1 MRLLEFVE
9 KYNNMANN
17 TLKEQLL
24 SKIKITPYVSI
35 IKKDAYAQLIVDKTT
50 FEQEA
55 YDDNGV
61 TKYRKTDKIRV
72 NSVAQY
78 VQFCRAVIE
87 LYTDLEIDED
97 DKGFIKGYDA
107 LKSSGLLDIL
117 MVGSDKADPLIP
129 MSELSEFKTILT
141 MKQSDIQFNETTTQ
155 AFISKQIGR
164 ISDLA
169 NATLTPFMDV
179 VSKKLDEIPK
189 EDLDKVVEFA
199 KNGGFKEVQDM
210 EIINLPRGCGK
221 TTNIIIEAVKTGYP
235 IITLRNTMKRDIER
249 RAEKIT
255 NKKITVY
262 TVAEF
267 LNDNFWCDKI
277 DKKPE
282 HILIDELP
290 YILEELLGSKCETAT
305 MTSKSLEEYYGHRDL
320 DRQEIQILCYKIE
333 KAVTGCHGLFH
344 FPFNPA
350 LLLFLIEETF
360 KLDAVMDVNLEI
372 KLLNVVALG
381 KYDQ

>member
-1 MRLLEFVE
+1 MKLLEFVE
-9 KYNNMANN
+9 KYNDMANN

-35 IKKDAYAQLIVDKTT
+35 IKKGAYAQLIVDKTT

-97 DKGFIKGYDA
+97 DKGFIKGYDS

-117 MVGSDKADPLIP
+117 MVGSDKTDPLIP

-141 MKQSDIQFNETTTQ
+141 MKQSDTQFNETTTQ

-169 NATLTPFMDV
+169 NTTLTPLMDV

-189 EDLDKVVEFA
+189 EDLDKVIEFA
-199 KNGGFKEVQDM
+199 KNGGFKEV
-210 EIINLPRGCGK
+210 
-221 TTNIIIEAVKTGYP
+221 
-235 IITLRNTMKRDIER
+235 
-249 RAEKIT
+249 
-255 NKKITVY
+255 
-262 TVAEF
+262 
-267 LNDNFWCDKI
+267 
-277 DKKPE
+277 
-282 HILIDELP
+282 
-290 YILEELLGSKCETAT
+290 
-305 MTSKSLEEYYGHRDL
+305 
-320 DRQEIQILCYKIE
+320 
-333 KAVTGCHGLFH
+333 
-344 FPFNPA
+344 
-350 LLLFLIEETF
+350 
-360 KLDAVMDVNLEI
+360 
-372 KLLNVVALG
+372 
-381 KYDQ
+381 

>member
-1 MRLLEFVE
+1 MKILEFVE
-9 KYNNMANN
+9 RYNNTANN

-35 IKKDAYAQLIVDKTT
+35 IKKEVYSQLIVDKTT

-61 TKYRKTDKIRV
+61 TKYRKTDKIKV

-78 VQFCRAVIE
+78 VQFCSAVIE

-141 MKQSDIQFNETTTQ
+141 MKQSDTQFNETTTQ

-169 NATLTPFMDV
+169 NATLTPLVDV
-179 VSKKLDEIPK
+179 ASKKLDEIPK
-189 EDLDKVVEFA
+189 EKLEGKILEFA
-199 KNGGFKEVQDM
+199 KKGGFKEV
-210 EIINLPRGCGK
+210 
-221 TTNIIIEAVKTGYP
+221 
-235 IITLRNTMKRDIER
+235 
-249 RAEKIT
+249 
-255 NKKITVY
+255 
-262 TVAEF
+262 
-267 LNDNFWCDKI
+267 
-277 DKKPE
+277 
-282 HILIDELP
+282 
-290 YILEELLGSKCETAT
+290 
-305 MTSKSLEEYYGHRDL
+305 
-320 DRQEIQILCYKIE
+320 
-333 KAVTGCHGLFH
+333 
-344 FPFNPA
+344 
-350 LLLFLIEETF
+350 
-360 KLDAVMDVNLEI
+360 
-372 KLLNVVALG
+372 
-381 KYDQ
+381 

>member
-24 SKIKITPYVSI
+24 SKIKITPYISI

-50 FEQEA
+50 FEQES

-61 TKYRKTDKIRV
+61 TKYRKADKIRV

-129 MSELSEFKTILT
+129 ISELREFKTILT
-141 MKQSDIQFNETTTQ
+141 MKQSDTQFNETTTQ

-169 NATLTPFMDV
+169 NATLTPLVEV
-179 VSKKLDEIPK
+179 VSKKLDEIPN
-189 EDLDKVVEFA
+189 EDLEDKILKFA
-199 KNGGFKEVQDM
+199 KKGNFKEV
-210 EIINLPRGCGK
+210 
-221 TTNIIIEAVKTGYP
+221 
-235 IITLRNTMKRDIER
+235 
-249 RAEKIT
+249 
-255 NKKITVY
+255 
-262 TVAEF
+262 
-267 LNDNFWCDKI
+267 
-277 DKKPE
+277 
-282 HILIDELP
+282 
-290 YILEELLGSKCETAT
+290 
-305 MTSKSLEEYYGHRDL
+305 
-320 DRQEIQILCYKIE
+320 
-333 KAVTGCHGLFH
+333 
-344 FPFNPA
+344 
-350 LLLFLIEETF
+350 
-360 KLDAVMDVNLEI
+360 
-372 KLLNVVALG
+372 
-381 KYDQ
+381 

>member
-1 MRLLEFVE
+1 MIKGEKRNMKLLEFVE
-9 KYNNMANN
+9 KYNNTANN

-50 FEQEA
+50 FEQES

-117 MVGSDKADPLIP
+117 MVGSDKAEPLIP
-129 MSELSEFKTILT
+129 ISELSEFKTILT
-141 MKQSDIQFNETTTQ
+141 MKQSDTQFNETTIQ

-169 NATLTPFMDV
+169 NVTLTPLMNV
-179 VSKKLDEIPK
+179 VSRKHDEIPK
-189 EDLDKVVEFA
+189 EDLDKVVEFS
-199 KNGGFKEVQDM
+199 KNGGFKEV
-210 EIINLPRGCGK
+210 
-221 TTNIIIEAVKTGYP
+221 
-235 IITLRNTMKRDIER
+235 
-249 RAEKIT
+249 
-255 NKKITVY
+255 
-262 TVAEF
+262 
-267 LNDNFWCDKI
+267 
-277 DKKPE
+277 
-282 HILIDELP
+282 
-290 YILEELLGSKCETAT
+290 
-305 MTSKSLEEYYGHRDL
+305 
-320 DRQEIQILCYKIE
+320 
-333 KAVTGCHGLFH
+333 
-344 FPFNPA
+344 
-350 LLLFLIEETF
+350 
-360 KLDAVMDVNLEI
+360 
-372 KLLNVVALG
+372 
-381 KYDQ
+381 

>member
-1 MRLLEFVE
+1 MKILEFVE
-9 KYNNMANN
+9 KYNHTANSS
-17 TLKEQLL
+17 LKEQML

-141 MKQSDIQFNETTTQ
+141 MKQSDTQFNETTAQ
-155 AFISKQIGR
+155 AFISKQIGK

-169 NATLTPFMDV
+169 NATLTPLMDV
-179 VSKKLDEIPK
+179 VSKKLEEIPK
-189 EDLDKVVEFA
+189 EDLDKVIEFA
-199 KNGGFKEVQDM
+199 KNGGFKEV
-210 EIINLPRGCGK
+210 
-221 TTNIIIEAVKTGYP
+221 
-235 IITLRNTMKRDIER
+235 
-249 RAEKIT
+249 
-255 NKKITVY
+255 
-262 TVAEF
+262 
-267 LNDNFWCDKI
+267 
-277 DKKPE
+277 
-282 HILIDELP
+282 
-290 YILEELLGSKCETAT
+290 
-305 MTSKSLEEYYGHRDL
+305 
-320 DRQEIQILCYKIE
+320 
-333 KAVTGCHGLFH
+333 
-344 FPFNPA
+344 
-350 LLLFLIEETF
+350 
-360 KLDAVMDVNLEI
+360 
-372 KLLNVVALG
+372 
-381 KYDQ
+381 

>member
-9 KYNNMANN
+9 RYNNMANQQ
-17 TLKEQLL
+17 LKDKFIKE
-24 SKIKITPYVSI
+24 KVKITPYVSI

-55 YDDNGV
+55 YDDNGT

-87 LYTDLEIDED
+87 LYTDLEIDKD
-97 DKGFIKGYDA
+97 DKGFIKEYDA

-141 MKQSDIQFNETTTQ
+141 MKQSDTQFNETTTQ
-155 AFISKQIGR
+155 AFISKQIER

-189 EDLDKVVEFA
+189 EELDKIVEFA
-199 KNGGFKEVQDM
+199 KNDGFKEV
-210 EIINLPRGCGK
+210 
-221 TTNIIIEAVKTGYP
+221 
-235 IITLRNTMKRDIER
+235 
-249 RAEKIT
+249 
-255 NKKITVY
+255 
-262 TVAEF
+262 
-267 LNDNFWCDKI
+267 
-277 DKKPE
+277 
-282 HILIDELP
+282 
-290 YILEELLGSKCETAT
+290 
-305 MTSKSLEEYYGHRDL
+305 
-320 DRQEIQILCYKIE
+320 
-333 KAVTGCHGLFH
+333 
-344 FPFNPA
+344 
-350 LLLFLIEETF
+350 
-360 KLDAVMDVNLEI
+360 
-372 KLLNVVALG
+372 
-381 KYDQ
+381 

>member
-1 MRLLEFVE
+1 MKLLEFVE

-55 YDDNGV
+55 YNDNGV

-141 MKQSDIQFNETTTQ
+141 MKQSDTQFNETTTQ

-169 NATLTPFMDV
+169 NATLTPLVEV
-179 VSKKLDEIPK
+179 VSKKLDEIPN
-189 EDLDKVVEFA
+189 EDLEDKILKFA
-199 KNGGFKEVQDM
+199 KKGNFKEV
-210 EIINLPRGCGK
+210 
-221 TTNIIIEAVKTGYP
+221 
-235 IITLRNTMKRDIER
+235 
-249 RAEKIT
+249 
-255 NKKITVY
+255 
-262 TVAEF
+262 
-267 LNDNFWCDKI
+267 
-277 DKKPE
+277 
-282 HILIDELP
+282 
-290 YILEELLGSKCETAT
+290 
-305 MTSKSLEEYYGHRDL
+305 
-320 DRQEIQILCYKIE
+320 
-333 KAVTGCHGLFH
+333 
-344 FPFNPA
+344 
-350 LLLFLIEETF
+350 
-360 KLDAVMDVNLEI
+360 
-372 KLLNVVALG
+372 
-381 KYDQ
+381 

>member
-1 MRLLEFVE
+1 MKLLEFVE

-17 TLKEQLL
+17 TLKVQLL

-55 YDDNGV
+55 YDDNGE

-141 MKQSDIQFNETTTQ
+141 MKQSDTQFNETTAQ
-155 AFISKQIGR
+155 AFINKQIGR

-169 NATLTPFMDV
+169 NATLTPLVEV
-179 VSKKLDEIPK
+179 VSKKLDEIPN
-189 EDLDKVVEFA
+189 EDLEDKILKFA
-199 KNGGFKEVQDM
+199 NKGNFKEV
-210 EIINLPRGCGK
+210 
-221 TTNIIIEAVKTGYP
+221 
-235 IITLRNTMKRDIER
+235 
-249 RAEKIT
+249 
-255 NKKITVY
+255 
-262 TVAEF
+262 
-267 LNDNFWCDKI
+267 
-277 DKKPE
+277 
-282 HILIDELP
+282 
-290 YILEELLGSKCETAT
+290 
-305 MTSKSLEEYYGHRDL
+305 
-320 DRQEIQILCYKIE
+320 
-333 KAVTGCHGLFH
+333 
-344 FPFNPA
+344 
-350 LLLFLIEETF
+350 
-360 KLDAVMDVNLEI
+360 
-372 KLLNVVALG
+372 
-381 KYDQ
+381 

>member
-1 MRLLEFVE
+1 MKIKEFVE
-9 KYNNMANN
+9 KYNSLSNKQ
-17 TLKEQLL
+17 LKENFITQQV
-24 SKIKITPYVSI
+24 KITPYVSI

-61 TKYRKTDKIRV
+61 TKYRKTDKIRI

-141 MKQSDIQFNETTTQ
+141 MKQSDTQFNETTTQ

-169 NATLTPFMDV
+169 NATLTPLVDV
-179 VSKKLDEIPK
+179 VSKKLDKIPK

-199 KNGGFKEVQDM
+199 KNGGFKEV
-210 EIINLPRGCGK
+210 
-221 TTNIIIEAVKTGYP
+221 
-235 IITLRNTMKRDIER
+235 
-249 RAEKIT
+249 
-255 NKKITVY
+255 
-262 TVAEF
+262 
-267 LNDNFWCDKI
+267 
-277 DKKPE
+277 
-282 HILIDELP
+282 
-290 YILEELLGSKCETAT
+290 
-305 MTSKSLEEYYGHRDL
+305 
-320 DRQEIQILCYKIE
+320 
-333 KAVTGCHGLFH
+333 
-344 FPFNPA
+344 
-350 LLLFLIEETF
+350 
-360 KLDAVMDVNLEI
+360 
-372 KLLNVVALG
+372 
-381 KYDQ
+381 

>member
-1 MRLLEFVE
+1 MKLLEFVE

-24 SKIKITPYVSI
+24 SKIKITPYISI

-55 YDDNGV
+55 YDDNGK

-78 VQFCRAVIE
+78 MQFCRAVIE

-141 MKQSDIQFNETTTQ
+141 MKQSDTQFNETTAQ

-169 NATLTPFMDV
+169 NATLTPLVDV
-179 VSKKLDEIPK
+179 VNKKIDEIPK

-199 KNGGFKEVQDM
+199 KNGDLKRFK
-210 EIINLPRGCGK
+210 
-221 TTNIIIEAVKTGYP
+221 
-235 IITLRNTMKRDIER
+235 
-249 RAEKIT
+249 
-255 NKKITVY
+255 
-262 TVAEF
+262 
-267 LNDNFWCDKI
+267 
-277 DKKPE
+277 
-282 HILIDELP
+282 
-290 YILEELLGSKCETAT
+290 
-305 MTSKSLEEYYGHRDL
+305 
-320 DRQEIQILCYKIE
+320 
-333 KAVTGCHGLFH
+333 
-344 FPFNPA
+344 
-350 LLLFLIEETF
+350 
-360 KLDAVMDVNLEI
+360 
-372 KLLNVVALG
+372 
-381 KYDQ
+381 

>member
-9 KYNNMANN
+9 RYNNMANQQ
-17 TLKEQLL
+17 LKDRFIKE
-24 SKIKITPYVSI
+24 KVKITPYVSI
-35 IKKDAYAQLIVDKTT
+35 IKKEVYAQLIVDKTT

-141 MKQSDIQFNETTTQ
+141 MKQSDTQFNETTTQ

-169 NATLTPFMDV
+169 SVTLSPLMDV

-189 EDLDKVVEFA
+189 EDLDKVIEFA
-199 KNGGFKEVQDM
+199 KNGGFKEV
-210 EIINLPRGCGK
+210 
-221 TTNIIIEAVKTGYP
+221 
-235 IITLRNTMKRDIER
+235 
-249 RAEKIT
+249 
-255 NKKITVY
+255 
-262 TVAEF
+262 
-267 LNDNFWCDKI
+267 
-277 DKKPE
+277 
-282 HILIDELP
+282 
-290 YILEELLGSKCETAT
+290 
-305 MTSKSLEEYYGHRDL
+305 
-320 DRQEIQILCYKIE
+320 
-333 KAVTGCHGLFH
+333 
-344 FPFNPA
+344 
-350 LLLFLIEETF
+350 
-360 KLDAVMDVNLEI
+360 
-372 KLLNVVALG
+372 
-381 KYDQ
+381 

>member
-1 MRLLEFVE
+1 MKLLEFVE

-50 FEQEA
+50 FEQES

-117 MVGSDKADPLIP
+117 MVGSDKAEPLIP
-129 MSELSEFKTILT
+129 ISELSEFKTILT
-141 MKQSDIQFNETTTQ
+141 MKQSDTQFNETTIQ

-169 NATLTPFMDV
+169 NVTLTPLMNV
-179 VSKKLDEIPK
+179 VSRKHDEIPK

-199 KNGGFKEVQDM
+199 KNSGFKEV
-210 EIINLPRGCGK
+210 
-221 TTNIIIEAVKTGYP
+221 
-235 IITLRNTMKRDIER
+235 
-249 RAEKIT
+249 
-255 NKKITVY
+255 
-262 TVAEF
+262 
-267 LNDNFWCDKI
+267 
-277 DKKPE
+277 
-282 HILIDELP
+282 
-290 YILEELLGSKCETAT
+290 
-305 MTSKSLEEYYGHRDL
+305 
-320 DRQEIQILCYKIE
+320 
-333 KAVTGCHGLFH
+333 
-344 FPFNPA
+344 
-350 LLLFLIEETF
+350 
-360 KLDAVMDVNLEI
+360 
-372 KLLNVVALG
+372 
-381 KYDQ
+381 

>member
-1 MRLLEFVE
+1 MKILELVE
-9 KYNNMANN
+9 KYNSYNN
-17 TLKEQLL
+17 STLKASLL
-24 SKIKITPYVSI
+24 KDIKITPYVSI
-35 IKKDAYAQLIVDKTT
+35 IKKDAYAQLIVDRTT

-61 TKYRKTDKIRV
+61 TKYRKTDKIRI

-141 MKQSDIQFNETTTQ
+141 MKQSDTQFHETPTQ

-169 NATLTPFMDV
+169 NATLTPLVDV

-199 KNGGFKEVQDM
+199 KNGGFKEV
-210 EIINLPRGCGK
+210 
-221 TTNIIIEAVKTGYP
+221 
-235 IITLRNTMKRDIER
+235 
-249 RAEKIT
+249 
-255 NKKITVY
+255 
-262 TVAEF
+262 
-267 LNDNFWCDKI
+267 
-277 DKKPE
+277 
-282 HILIDELP
+282 
-290 YILEELLGSKCETAT
+290 
-305 MTSKSLEEYYGHRDL
+305 
-320 DRQEIQILCYKIE
+320 
-333 KAVTGCHGLFH
+333 
-344 FPFNPA
+344 
-350 LLLFLIEETF
+350 
-360 KLDAVMDVNLEI
+360 
-372 KLLNVVALG
+372 
-381 KYDQ
+381 

>member
-1 MRLLEFVE
+1 MKLLEFVE

-50 FEQEA
+50 FEQET

-61 TKYRKTDKIRV
+61 TKYRKADKIRV

-141 MKQSDIQFNETTTQ
+141 MKQSDTQFNETTTQ

-164 ISDLA
+164 ISDLT
-169 NATLTPFMDV
+169 NATLTPLMDV

-199 KNGGFKEVQDM
+199 KKGGFKEV
-210 EIINLPRGCGK
+210 
-221 TTNIIIEAVKTGYP
+221 
-235 IITLRNTMKRDIER
+235 
-249 RAEKIT
+249 
-255 NKKITVY
+255 
-262 TVAEF
+262 
-267 LNDNFWCDKI
+267 
-277 DKKPE
+277 
-282 HILIDELP
+282 
-290 YILEELLGSKCETAT
+290 
-305 MTSKSLEEYYGHRDL
+305 
-320 DRQEIQILCYKIE
+320 
-333 KAVTGCHGLFH
+333 
-344 FPFNPA
+344 
-350 LLLFLIEETF
+350 
-360 KLDAVMDVNLEI
+360 
-372 KLLNVVALG
+372 
-381 KYDQ
+381 